1 MLNFERRSGR
11 LQSRTR
17 RESPAY
23 GCVAAKPSSK
33 ITLKISFE
41 SSFALKPPSQ
51 SCCETCISP
60 TSFESIYFLSTVGK
74 MMSIRAISRAIPR
87 SVFRSRAPALR
98 PLSSISRPSL
108 LQKFY
113 KPAPVQQTYPAFS
126 TSFTRREP
134 AGDCGI
140 YQFPI

>member
-17 RESPAY
+17 RESPAIL
-23 GCVAAKPSSK
+23 GCGCKAKLENHAKNKLREFFCTRAS
-33 ITLKISFE
+33 ITIFVVK
-41 SSFALKPPSQ
+41 
-51 SCCETCISP
+51 TCISP

-87 SVFRSRAPALR
+87 SVFRSHVSALR
-98 PLSSISRPSL
+98 LSSISRPSL